1 MLEEFATSVAFFAR
15 NLVGP
20 ALLIQ
25 DFMFFYI
32 VGLFATY
39 VALYTAAVI
48 PFRRR
53 MQLYAHELENV
64 TDDALYPPIALIL
77 PAYDE
82 ENVIVDC
89 VKTAMGLDYPS
100 LQLIVVCDGPRDR
113 TFEVLVNA
121 FNLEP
126 TNLRIRT
133 DLATQ
138 PVSHIMASPSYPRLT
153 VILKKNGG
161 KADALNVGLNAA
173 RAPLVCCCDADTL
186 IEPDA
191 LRRLA
196 RPFREDPSTV
206 AAAGALSL
214 TNGSTFVNGRAVTIR
229 APSNWL
235 PKIQTVEYV
244 RAFYFGRMGF
254 EVLGAMLLISGAFG
268 LFNRHAV
275 AAAGGYDHA
284 TQGEDMELVVR
295 LHRYCRDNE
304 REYRMAYVPD
314 AVAWTEAPEDLKS
327 LKSQRMR
334 WQRGLCETLW
344 RHRSMAFSRTAG
356 APGWLGYPYFLL
368 YECMAP
374 LIELVGY
381 VAVAILIL
389 AGYTNWSVWLT
400 MILFALS
407 ASLLSTFAA
416 LYEQQKLRPL
426 VTSEIDLVRI
436 MGAVIS
442 ELLVFRPLCL
452 MWRFRAM
459 GQFLRKKKFSWG
471 ALARKGFD
479 VKV

>member
-1 MLEEFATSVAFFAR
+1 MLQELGTTVTHVAHK
-15 NLVGP
+15 LVGP

-25 DFMFFYI
+25 DVMFLYI
-32 VGLFATY
+32 VGLFAIY

-64 TDDALYPPIALIL
+64 SDDALYPPIALIL
-77 PAYDE
+77 PAYNE

-89 VKTAMGLDYPS
+89 VKTAMGLDYPA
-100 LQLIVVCDGPRDR
+100 LQIIVVCDGPRDR
-113 TFEVLVNA
+113 TFEVLVDA
-121 FNLEP
+121 FHL
-126 TNLRIRT
+126 TKTSLRIRT

-138 PVSHIMASPSYPRLT
+138 PVLAVIANPSYPRLT

-214 TNGSTFVNGRAVTIR
+214 TNGSTFANGRAIAIR
-229 APSNWL
+229 APKNWL
-235 PKIQTVEYV
+235 AKIQTVEYV

-268 LFNRHAV
+268 LFSRHTV
-275 AAAGGYDHA
+275 AAAGGYNHA

-344 RHRSMAFSRTAG
+344 LHKSMAFSRSAG

-374 LIELVGY
+374 LIELIGY
-381 VAVAILIL
+381 GAVIVLIL
-389 AGYTNWSVWLT
+389 AGYTNWPVWLT
-400 MILFALS
+400 MLLFALS
-407 ASLLSTFAA
+407 ASLLSTFAS

-426 VTSEIDLVRI
+426 VSSDMDLVRI
-436 MGAVIS
+436 MSSVIT

-452 MWRFRAM
+452 IWRFRAM
-459 GQFLRKKKFSWG
+459 GQFLMKKKVSWG
-471 ALARKGFD
+471 VLARKGFD
-479 VKV
+479 VQA